1 MNKRRHSPITRL
13 TSKITSL
20 LVAFMMPLSQLTW
33 AQSVPTASQLPVGG
47 EIVAGDAMISQN
59 GASMNIEQYT
69 DRAVLDWQSFNIGR
83 DAHVNF
89 NQPSNASVALNNVVG
104 SDPSQIFGHLTANG
118 HVFLTNAAGV
128 YFAPG
133 SSVNVGGLIATTN
146 TISNEDFMAGR
157 YNFFRHGAQGAVI
170 NKGAITVDVGSY
182 VALLAPEVR
191 NEGVI
196 IAQMGTVAMAA
207 GEAYQLQFNN
217 QGTLSDVTVSKSD
230 IASLVDNKLAI
241 EAPGGLIIMSAQAA
255 NHVQGGIVKN
265 TGTIEASG
273 MVNDGGTVR
282 LIASNSLE
290 VGGTIHA
297 DAATGSHG
305 KGGTVLA
312 IADLAN
318 TDSTMTFSGTVT
330 AQGGSAGGDGGFV
343 ETSGSHFLLDENALV
358 NTQAIAG
365 KTGTWLIDPYD
376 YTING
381 AAATAIVAALVGSNV
396 EVTTSAD
403 TTAYG
408 SNGNN
413 ASTGNIVVSSGITSN
428 STNLLTL
435 TAANAITVSAAI
447 STGALT
453 LTGPGGITLNNDLS
467 TITGMTLN
475 GNLTLGG
482 DITLT
487 SGISDTYSAYTAY
500 VVPGGVT
507 SLTATLVG
515 GAGGQGGNDGGFQGG
530 SAGTVGTLT
539 ANFDV
544 TGGQTVYIAP
554 GVGGS
559 TGVSSQGSAAG
570 GAGGTN
576 DFGLGSGGAGGTAGS
591 TGSSGGGGGGGAATI
606 LALTNTPTSASALL
620 VAGGGGGGG
629 GSGNNATCP
638 GICGDQSNA
647 NYRNDGVMTGQT
659 GYNATNQTP
668 PTAGQDGGSSGG
680 GGGGVLGGV
689 SNISVFNTNEWT
701 GRGGNAGSSGAAN
714 SFSTNSLSTSLL
726 STGNSQNGYAI
737 ISYGG
742 GTIDINGTINGA
754 HNLDIVARSSDVSIS
769 GAIGGSSA
777 LTTVEIIGSQGIEL
791 AGGGITTTG
800 AQTYTGPVTLNA
812 ITTNVTTTSNGAV
825 TFAGD
830 ILKTAGLASNLGLS
844 TGSGNVSLNGQTGTS
859 SNGIGTLDITTTG
872 TTTLSGAV
880 YGTSLTKSGSG
891 KTTIS
896 GGLVRTS
903 AGQSY
908 AGILDLGG
916 DTTLTS
922 TGTGDI
928 VLSGAV
934 SNNNQSD
941 LTINAAGGNV
951 TLSGNLA
958 VGTNDRPTP
967 IGDVSITAS
976 GTVTMG
982 SSGSPIY
989 ADAKSLS
996 ITANDANV
1004 YANSS
1009 SNFSCGTGVSST
1021 GVCLTD
1027 SASFTIAAAST
1038 LSGPLSGTTTLTK
1051 AGAGALTLTGVSTYS
1066 GNTTVS
1072 AGKLEIAG
1080 TGKLGNGSYAGNIAV
1095 NGQVRFANSVNQTLS
1110 GTMSGTGFINSP
1122 GSGVLDITT
1131 LSNADHY
1138 NLATAYVVPTSDL
1151 SGSSSLYGIVPTF
1164 GYQLATTAGGGTAIS
1179 DADPSGTVVLNGKP
1193 TVTSAVGNY
1202 TISYAS
1208 GLSLGSERYVLQA
1221 GNNLAW
1227 AINARPLTVTV
1238 SKIYDGSAAFTSG
1251 FSLSGMV
1258 NSDAAPTLSGGAS
1271 VASRNAGNY
1280 TSLASSTLTQNNSNY
1295 TLTGATIDATI
1306 SQLALG
1312 VTVSKTF
1319 DGSTSFSRDFQLSGM
1334 VSGDSTPTIT
1344 GAAIVSNSIAG
1355 DYTSFVNNALSLS
1368 DANYTIVGG
1377 SVLAKILP
1385 ESPTVP
1391 VTPTPSV
1398 AIPELTTKTP
1408 ELTLPTTPEPI
1419 ITQHNAPT
1427 PQANT
1432 SSTTSQDT
1440 SNTTTMPDNSK
1451 SASNSP
1457 SASSAAQHSD
1467 STGAM
1472 GATQDGIVVS
1482 MVQEPSAQ
1490 GSGMVSVLVP
1500 KDMIMR
1506 TGGFSFALPEKVAT
1520 TDTSALNI
1528 TTMGG
1533 DPLPSWL
1540 QFNPATKTFTATAV
1554 PAGGLPLH
1562 VVISTG
1568 DTQVTIV
1575 IGERT

>member
-1 MNKRRHSPITRL
+1 MNKRKHVPITRL

-20 LVAFMMPLSQLTW
+20 LVAFMMPLSQLSW
-33 AQSVPTASQLPVGG
+33 AQSVPAAGQLPVGG
-47 EIVAGDAMISQN
+47 DVVAGDALISQN
-59 GASMNIEQYT
+59 GSSMNIQQYT
-69 DRAVLDWQSFNIGR
+69 DRAAIDWQSFNIGR

-89 NQPSNASVALNNVVG
+89 NQPSNTSVALNNVVG
-104 SDPSQIFGHLTANG
+104 SDPSQIFGRLTANG
-118 HVFLTNAAGV
+118 QVFLTNAAGV

-133 SSVNVGGLIATTN
+133 SSVNVGGLVATTN

-157 YNFFRHGAQGAVI
+157 YNFYRNGAQGAVI

-196 IAQMGTVAMAA
+196 IAHMGTVAMAA

-217 QGTLSDVTVSKSD
+217 QGNLSDITVSKSD
-230 IASLVDNKLAI
+230 IAALVDNKLAV

-255 NHVQGGIVKN
+255 NHIQGGIVKN

-273 MVNDGGTVR
+273 MVNDGGTIK
-282 LIASNSLE
+282 LIASDTLE
-290 VGGTIHA
+290 LGGTVKA
-297 DAATGSHG
+297 NAATGSNG
-305 KGGTVLA
+305 KGGKVFA

-318 TDSTMTFSGTVT
+318 ADSAMTFSGTVT

-343 ETSGSHFLLDENALV
+343 ETSGSHFLLDERALV
-358 NTQAIAG
+358 NTQANAG
-365 KTGTWLIDPYD
+365 TTGTWLIDPYN

-381 AAATAIVAALVGSNV
+381 AAATAIVTALSGSNV
-396 EVTTSAD
+396 TVTTSAD

-413 ASTGNIVVSSGITSN
+413 ASAGNILVSSAISSN
-428 STNLLTL
+428 SSNLLTL

-467 TITGMTLN
+467 TITDMTLN
-475 GNLTLGG
+475 G
-482 DITLT
+482 DITLGADVILT
-487 SGISDTYSAYTAY
+487 SGVSDTYTTYTTY
-500 VVPGGVT
+500 TVPGGIT
-507 SLTATLVG
+507 ELTATLVG
-515 GAGGQGGNDGGFQGG
+515 ASGGKGGTDTSTGGD
-530 SAGTVGTLT
+530 AGTVGTLT
-539 ANFDV
+539 ASFNV
-544 TGGQTVYIAP
+544 TGGQNIYIAP
-554 GVGGS
+554 GSAGATGGHQVTNTGGS
-559 TGVSSQGSAAG
+559 
-570 GAGGTN
+570 AGGTN
-576 DFGLGSGGAGGTAGS
+576 QFNLGNGGTGGN
-591 TGSSGGGGGGGAATI
+591 TGPVGNSGGGGGGGAATVV
-606 LALTNTPTSASALL
+606 ALTNTPTTASQML
-620 VAGGGGGGG
+620 VAAGGGGGG
-629 GSGNNATCP
+629 GSGNNTACP
-638 GICGDQSNA
+638 SLCGDQSST
-647 NYRNDGVMTGQT
+647 NYRSDNSMTGQT
-659 GYNATNQTP
+659 GYHAGNQASP
-668 PTAGQDGGSSGG
+668 INDGGGSGG
-680 GGGGVLGGV
+680 GGGGLIGGAA
-689 SNISVFNTNEWT
+689 NPTVFFVNEWT
-701 GRGGNAGSSGAAN
+701 GRGGNSGSSGAAN
-714 SFSTNSLSTSLL
+714 SFSTNTISTSLL
-726 STGNSQNGYAI
+726 NTGNSQAGYAI

-742 GTIDINGTINGA
+742 GAVDINGTVNGA
-754 HNLDIVARSSDVSIS
+754 HALEILARSSDVSIS
-769 GAIGGSSA
+769 GAIGGSAA
-777 LTTVEIIGSQGIEL
+777 LSSLEITGAKGIDL
-791 AGGGITTTG
+791 AGGAITSTG
-800 AQTYTGPVTLNA
+800 AQTYTGPLTLNA
-812 ITTNVTTTSNGAV
+812 ATTNITTTSNGAV

-830 ILKTAGLASNLGLS
+830 ILKAAGLASNLGVS
-844 TGSGNVSLNGQTGTS
+844 TGAGNVFLNGQTGTS
-859 SNGIGTLDITTTG
+859 SSAIGALTITTTG
-872 TTTLSGAV
+872 TTTLAGSTYA
-880 YGTSLTKSGSG
+880 TSLTKSGSG

-896 GGLVRTS
+896 GALTRTS
-903 AGQSY
+903 GSQAY
-908 AGILDLGG
+908 AGVLDLGG
-916 DTTLTS
+916 DITLSS
-922 TGTGDI
+922 TGSGNIT
-928 VLSGAV
+928 LSGAV

-996 ITANDANV
+996 ISANDANV

-1009 SNFSCGTGVSST
+1009 SNFTCGTGASST

-1027 SASFTIAAAST
+1027 SASFTIAAASAM
-1038 LSGPLSGTTTLTK
+1038 SGPLSGTTTLTK

-1095 NGQVRFANSVNQTLS
+1095 TGQVRFANSVNQTLS

-1122 GSGVLDITT
+1122 GSGVLTITT

-1138 NLATAYVVPTSDL
+1138 NLATAYVVPTSSL

-1164 GYQLATTAGGGTAIS
+1164 GYELATTAGGGTAIT

-1202 TISYAS
+1202 AISYAS
-1208 GLSLGSERYVLQA
+1208 GLSLGSERYTLQA

-1227 AINARPLTVTV
+1227 AINPRPLTVTV
-1238 SKIYDGSAAFTSG
+1238 SKTFDGSTSFTSG

-1258 NSDAAPTLSGGAS
+1258 NSDATPTLSGSAT
-1271 VASRNAGNY
+1271 VASRNVGNY

-1306 SQLALG
+1306 SQRALG
-1312 VTVSKTF
+1312 VTVSKTY

-1344 GAAIVSNSIAG
+1344 GTANVSNSTAG

-1408 ELTLPTTPEPI
+1408 ELTLPTTSEPTV
-1419 ITQHNAPT
+1419 TQQNAPT
-1427 PQANT
+1427 LLTHN
-1432 SSTTSQDT
+1432 SSTTNQAT
-1440 SNTTTMPDNSK
+1440 SNTSTIPQDTK
-1451 SASNSP
+1451 SSSSSP
-1457 SASSAAQHSD
+1457 SSSPSAQHSD
-1467 STGAM
+1467 SAVAM
-1472 GATQDGIVVS
+1472 GSKQDGIVVS
-1482 MVQEPSAQ
+1482 MVQEPTAQ
-1490 GSGMVSVLVP
+1490 GNGMVSVLVP

-1520 TDTSALNI
+1520 ADTSALNV